1 MTDYE
6 ILSALNAS
14 ISTLWTIF
22 ATYVS
27 IVFAFLV
34 AGYLTASELASRIV
48 WVVVTVYTLVALWA
62 IFGLNRTAASLIATS
77 FEIKRAVLESGSSL
91 GWHPIVKTPDLF
103 LRGVP
108 ILVTAIAVAAYVGS
122 MVFFFYERKARRSV

>member
-6 ILSALNAS
+6 MLSALNAS

-34 AGYLTASELASRIV
+34 AGYLTASC
-48 WVVVTVYTLVALWA
+48 
-62 IFGLNRTAASLIATS
+62 
-77 FEIKRAVLESGSSL
+77 FEEFPF
-91 GWHPIVKTPDLF
+91 W
-103 LRGVP
+103 
-108 ILVTAIAVAAYVGS
+108 
-122 MVFFFYERKARRSV
+122 